1 MLWPTLIYLAR
12 STGAENQSQDGVGV
26 SALRMGLHYEPPILG
41 FSQGERLQYHM
52 DGFRLVICPSRKT
65 MALRP
70 LWRGIGPPQF
80 GSLPVTPPVS
90 GASSPGSWRIQQP
103 GFSGVVA
110 VTHLSGSVECSG
122 LVAGSGI

>member
-1 MLWPTLIYLAR
+1 MDGSKVILLR
-12 STGAENQSQDGVGV
+12 SP
-26 SALRMGLHYEPPILG
+26 HYEPPIRG
-41 FSQGERLQYHM
+41 FSQGVRLQYHI

-70 LWRGIGPPQF
+70 LWRGIGPPQL

-103 GFSGVVA
+103 GFSGVES
-110 VTHLSGSVECSG
+110 VTHLRGSLVLSG
-122 LVAGSGI
+122 LLPESVR

>member
-41 FSQGERLQYHM
+41 FSQGERLQYHR
-52 DGFRLVICPSRKT
+52 DGLRLIICPSRKR

-80 GSLPVTPPVS
+80 GSPPVTPPVS

-103 GFSGVVA
+103 GFSGVA
-110 VTHLSGSVECSG
+110 PVTHLSGSLVLSG
-122 LVAGSGI
+122 LLPESAM